1 MFLDQVRADMEA
13 YFGADRK
20 RIGHALQVTAYARDL
35 LAYVDADEQVT
46 LAAAYLHD
54 IGIHEAER
62 KHGSSGGKYQE
73 IEGPAIA
80 RQILE
85 NISAGENLITRVC
98 EIVGKHHT
106 SSGVDSPEFRIIWD
120 ADALVNL
127 QEILSG
133 KPADEIEAVLN
144 KSMVTEPGYRM
155 ARQQFLP
162 DATDLQSPI
171 DRVSSS

>member
-1 MFLDQVRADMEA
+1 MEA
-13 YFGADRK
+13 YFGADQK
-20 RIGHALQVTAYARDL
+20 RIGHALQVTAFARDL
-35 LAYVDADEQVT
+35 LANVDADEQVT

-85 NISAGENLITRVC
+85 NISADENLITRVC

-106 SSGVDSPEFRIIWD
+106 PSGVDSPEFRIIWD

-127 QEILSG
+127 REILPG
-133 KPADEIEAVLN
+133 KAAEEIEAVLS
-144 KSMVTEPGYRM
+144 KALVTEPGYQL
-155 ARQQFLP
+155 ARKQFLT
-162 DATDLQSPI
+162 DATQDCLPVDLSFE
-171 DRVSSS
+171 V